1 MLQSL
6 RSTPLHMR
14 IRYLDQQ
21 ASYEGPSKLS
31 HTRKTGPEGA
41 SAVPNLVY
49 LPPVNKSYFRHSET
63 FTPSKLII
71 FHQGIRFSRTRGP
84 EDPKITNLSPLTSQ
98 KLKLVPISFLL
109 HFEGVQITFCFFP
122 LLGMDPAKIY
132 VDWEAFQPAA
142 EPARLGVASPRGS
155 LGAEGPSITP
165 VSAKA

>member
-71 FHQGIRFSRTRGP
+71 FHQGIRFSRSRRP
-84 EDPKITNLSPLTSQ
+84 EEAKRTNLSPS
-98 KLKLVPISFLL
+98 
-109 HFEGVQITFCFFP
+109 
-122 LLGMDPAKIY
+122 
-132 VDWEAFQPAA
+132 AFQLYFKSKNILPG
-142 EPARLGVASPRGS
+142 ELEMSRGAREELNAS
-155 LGAEGPSITP
+155 LGRNVNESSDRSIQSSVESRLPTTSVPSVQP
-165 VSAKA
+165 L